1 MRRARTR
8 LAAAAAARVGLAGL
22 VGLGLGLGTLGA
34 CGKKKRQTRSSD
46 APPVELVS
54 VVALGDAGVSGTGGE
69 SEEREPNDGADV
81 ATPLAVG
88 GAARGRI
95 EPDNEADYYRI
106 DVEQAGALAVALA
119 AVPGVDLTLDIE
131 DAGGAPLVRS
141 DRGGVNAAEGVPNLG
156 VTPGRYT
163 AIVRKKPAPVKQPG
177 KKQPARPKK
186 AGAAAPEPPAPGTAP
201 AYKISAQVA
210 PLGKNAEREP
220 DDDRG
225 TANELVIG
233 ETVTGFVGWNQD
245 ADVWKLS
252 VEALTAK
259 NVLELELGPVADAA
273 LTVTI
278 LDGVGE
284 PIVVRKAP
292 KGAAVVIRGLAPV
305 VPQGAPPFHYVIV
318 KADRSNPDVAYQL
331 TLTAHPRGTDPE
343 LEPNDTPDKAME
355 IPDQRAVI
363 SDASY
368 TPGDVDCYAVP
379 PEPNARTLDVSVDT
393 PATADLRLEMYVNG
407 KSIETADKKG
417 KGAQEKISGAVPA
430 GGRAV
435 VCVRGSDAS
444 REGKYSL
451 GYQEGQA
458 KP

>member
-1 MRRARTR
+1 VRRARTR
-8 LAAAAAARVGLAGL
+8 LAAAAAALVGLA
-22 VGLGLGLGTLGA
+22 LGTLGA

-88 GAARGRI
+88 GSARGRI

-106 DVEQAGALAVALA
+106 DVEQAGALAVTLA

-131 DAGGAPLVRS
+131 DAGGAPLARS

-163 AIVRKKPAPVKQPG
+163 AIVRKKPAPVKQPA
-177 KKQPARPKK
+177 KKGARSKK

-201 AYKISAQVA
+201 AYKISALVA

-233 ETVTGFVGWNQD
+233 ETVTGFVGWHQD

-278 LDGVGE
+278 LDGIGE

-292 KGAAVVIRGLAPV
+292 KGAALVIRGLAPV

-331 TLTAHPRGTDPE
+331 RLTAHPRGTDPE
-343 LEPNDTPDKAME
+343 LEPNDAPDKAME
-355 IPDQRAVI
+355 IPGERTVI
-363 SDASY
+363 SDASW

-393 PATADLRLEMYVNG
+393 PAEADLRLEMYVNG

-435 VCVRGSDAS
+435 ICVRGSDAS